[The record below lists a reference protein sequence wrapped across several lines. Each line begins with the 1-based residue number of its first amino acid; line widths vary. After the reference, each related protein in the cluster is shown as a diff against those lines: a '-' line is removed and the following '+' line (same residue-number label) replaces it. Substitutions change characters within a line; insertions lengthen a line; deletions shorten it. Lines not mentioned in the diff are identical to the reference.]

1 MGADCQGARL
11 CLLASL
17 GDGKPSFRKE
27 HPSKPRVRAW
37 HGCWLLQHLILRV
50 MLYSVCHRNLHT
62 HVHYFVIITKPSS
75 FTLVRAKV
83 RLSPQGEKGQLF
95 ILEPDMSDHGLGSQ
109 TEVSP
114 GAVPHSI
121 KGLGVRLPDRQT
133 DSSWLGKDGELPRW
147 LPSSSSS

>member
-1 MGADCQGARL
+1 
-11 CLLASL
+11 
-17 GDGKPSFRKE
+17 
-27 HPSKPRVRAW
+27 
-37 HGCWLLQHLILRV
+37 
-50 MLYSVCHRNLHT
+50 MLFSVCHLSLHT

-75 FTLVRAKV
+75 FTLIRAKV

-95 ILEPDMSDHGLGSQ
+95 ILEPDMGDHGLGTQ

-114 GAVPHSI
+114 GAAPHDA

-147 LPSSSSS
+147 LPSSSAS